1 MSADKELAILDK
13 NVLVLKL
20 IDKEEY
26 SLLISYDMEK
36 MTKGNLS
43 VVESILVGDTVKMN
57 DIIANLREQ
66 ALPYTLDTTILV
78 K

>member
-66 ALPYTLDTTILV
+66 ALPYTIDTTILV